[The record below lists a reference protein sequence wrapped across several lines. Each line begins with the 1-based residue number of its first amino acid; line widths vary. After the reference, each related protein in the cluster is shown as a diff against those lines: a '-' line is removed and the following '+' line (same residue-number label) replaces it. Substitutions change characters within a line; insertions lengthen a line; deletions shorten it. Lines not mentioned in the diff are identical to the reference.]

1 MDKVMPLFKYEPLIL
16 FPKLETLNE
25 EEDKGDTNGARPLG
39 TKVVEWPRD
48 LKGGKDNPERE
59 ATEYTL

>member
-1 MDKVMPLFKYEPLIL
+1 MPLFEYEPLIL

-25 EEDKGDTNGARPLG
+25 EKDKGDTNGARPSS

-48 LKGGKDNPERE
+48 LKGGKDSPERE
-59 ATEYTL
+59 AAK